1 MEKGKLIV
9 LEGLDGTGK
18 ATQARIIKE
27 TLEKKGKTVVNY
39 AYPNY
44 ESKYGKIIGSF
55 LRGDQNLDVGE
66 LFLLYL
72 IDMVN
77 EMKSM
82 KDNLNSGKFVIVDRF
97 FFSTIAYQSS
107 GGFDYEKA
115 KEIVQILDMPRPD
128 IVLLLDANI
137 DVSSER
143 KSKQKEDQG
152 GTDRF
157 EKDVPF
163 LQKVKQ
169 VYYIL
174 LKEKFYAGDWVL
186 INSGKTVEE
195 VSKPIL
201 AEVEKLF

>member
-55 LRGDQNLDVGE
+55 LRGEQNLDVGE